1 MATVTSC
8 PSCSEKLRL
17 PDAMLGQKVRCP
29 QCSNIFTAGDS
40 SASTPV
46 ERGPGVE
53 APLLLLPSSSETART
68 PPVGAREFNLSLDDS
83 SPQLPTLPPP
93 PESEP
98 LRREASPPDRPSS
111 RSGRTR
117 DDEGDEEQIRCP
129 VCRRKNEAA
138 ARRCYHCGER
148 LLDSPRRS
156 GGYPDR
162 DRYDDDWQP
171 RRRRDTIP
179 HRGGLVLAMGIV
191 SLVMLVVFTGLGL
204 PFGLVGW
211 WLGQV
216 DLRKIRDKQMDP
228 EGEGMTRHRLDSQ
241 HHRHGHEWP
250 VHPWL
255 RRLFRVHYH
264 GCGVCQ
270 HAEHHADLRAHDRR
284 AARAVQ
290 HQAPAQSV
298 GERSEQGFPEGQVSA
313 LKELAG
319 STSVAVPICQPRLR
333 G

>member
-17 PDAMLGQKVRCP
+17 PDAMLGQKVPVR
-29 QCSNIFTAGDS
+29 SAATS
-40 SASTPV
+40 SRPAI
-46 ERGPGVE
+46 R
-53 APLLLLPSSSETART
+53 
-68 PPVGAREFNLSLDDS
+68 
-83 SPQLPTLPPP
+83 PPP
-93 PESEP
+93 RRSNGGPAWRRRCCCC
-98 LRREASPPDRPSS
+98 LRRQRRHAPHPSARGNS
-111 RSGRTR
+111 
-117 DDEGDEEQIRCP
+117 ICP
-129 VCRRKNEAA
+129 WTIVPLNCRRCRHRRSLNHYDGKRRRRIGPAVVPAVPATTRVTRSKFAVRFAAGRMRAA

-148 LLDSPRRS
+148 LTDSP
-156 GGYPDR
+156 PDA
-162 DRYDDDWQP
+162 WVIQIG
-171 RRRRDTIP
+171 TATTTGNSAAGNEIP

-204 PFGLVGW
+204 PFGIVGW
-211 WLGQV
+211 WRAEV
-216 DLRKIRDKQMDP
+216 DLAS
-228 EGEGMTRHRLDSQ
+228 TRQADGSGRRGHDTNRLDSQ
-241 HHRHGHEWP
+241 HHRHRHEWS

-270 HAEHHADLRAHDRR
+270 HASTRR
-284 AARAVQ
+284 TFVPTTAPARAVQ

-298 GERSEQGFPEGQVSA
+298 GERSEQGFPEGQVRPF
-313 LKELAG
+313 KELAG